1 MRALLVNDIFEE
13 IGDES
18 YALNSLSRLFRD
30 KDLHAFLPIV

>member
-13 IGDES
+13 TGDES
-18 YALNSLSRLFRD
+18 YALNSLARIFQD